1 MVKLKSPKSSLFF
14 CQIELV
20 NIGRA
25 IETDIM
31 GAAKDR
37 QSEGSGNLPE
47 PGKGQSRDKIAKLH
61 GTSGKTLKK
70 PRP

>member
-37 QSEGSGNLPE
+37 QSEGSGNCLNQE
-47 PGKGQSRDKIAKLH
+47 NGNQEIRLQSFMAHPARH
-61 GTSGKTLKK
+61 
-70 PRP
+70 